1 MLARKKLLLGVKWGI
16 IKGTAIKILRTK
28 PPKPYLKESIFN
40 KNFKTRFES
49 RDYLK
54 KSIRSYTMVSYMY
67 GIAAQVMIK
76 PLMNIFLSRSHV
88 YFEKRKKK
96 QFQGLFSNLYVSMI
110 RVKYR
115 ILLLTSSNDWSCRI
129 KVIT

>member
-28 PPKPYLKESIFN
+28 PPKPYLKECIFN

-54 KSIRSYTMVSYMY
+54 KSIRSYTMVSY
-67 GIAAQVMIK
+67 IK
-76 PLMNIFLSRSHV
+76 LISVLYV
-88 YFEKRKKK
+88 YPEWKWKKK
-96 QFQGLFSNLYVSMI
+96 QPSLTKKSEDIFRGRCL
-110 RVKYR
+110 
-115 ILLLTSSNDWSCRI
+115 ILT
-129 KVIT
+129 